1 VIYNLGEDVG
11 TDAEEGFSRLDAR
24 LHSVTWDSSQRKV
37 FTIPVAL
44 SIMVFF
50 ALCAQCA
57 ATLAVIRRETNSWR
71 WPAFAFTYM
80 TTLAYLGAMATYQ
93 VGTWIGGL

>member
-1 VIYNLGEDVG
+1 D
-11 TDAEEGFSRLDAR
+11 
-24 LHSVTWDSSQRKV
+24 RKV

-57 ATLAVIRRETNSWR
+57 STLVVMKRETNSWR
-71 WPAFAFTYM
+71 WPLFTFVYM
-80 TTLAYLGAMATYQ
+80 TGIAYLAAMLIYQ
-93 VGTWIGGL
+93 LASRF

>member
-1 VIYNLGEDVG
+1 MGRDVDVGAEGDQTGCKSQLRAARWDDTGEPVYNL
-11 TDAEEGFSRLDAR
+11 
-24 LHSVTWDSSQRKV
+24 
-37 FTIPVAL
+37 PVAL

-71 WPAFAFTYM
+71 WPVFTFVYM
-80 TTLAYLGAMATYQ
+80 TTLAYVGALAHLPNRHPT
-93 VGTWIGGL
+93 